1 MLQGVGAEAG
11 RQRGGPA
18 ILNGMKRVRAIRA
31 HVIPERP
38 PISVAAG
45 EHVEVGERDTT
56 WPAFAF
62 VTTTGGSGW
71 VPARSIEH
79 DARPGNGVMLEPY
92 DTTELTTLAGEVLT
106 VVATDEL
113 SGWTWVRNTAG
124 LEGWVPDN
132 SIEPLQA

>member
-1 MLQGVGAEAG
+1 MLTLG
-11 RQRGGPA
+11 RA
-18 ILNGMKRVRAIRA
+18 ILDGMTQVRAVRA
-31 HVIPERP
+31 HVVPDRP

-45 EHVEVGERDTT
+45 DRVEVGERDTT

-71 VPARSIEH
+71 VPARYIEY
-79 DARPGNGVMLEPY
+79 DASTSSGVMLEPY
-92 DTTELTTLAGEVLT
+92 DTTELATMTGEVLT

-113 SGWTWVRNTAG
+113 SSWTRVRNTAG

-132 SIEPLQA
+132 TIEPWPA

>member
-1 MLQGVGAEAG
+1 
-11 RQRGGPA
+11 
-18 ILNGMKRVRAIRA
+18 VRAIRA
-31 HVIPERP
+31 HVGPDRP

-71 VPARSIEH
+71 VPARYIRP
-79 DARPGNGVMLEPY
+79 DAGPRNGVMLEPY
-92 DTTELTTLAGEVLT
+92 DTTELTTVAGEMLT

-132 SIEPLQA
+132 SIEHVRA